1 MCSLEEP
8 LSKREQEVYSELL
21 KGKTYTEIADNFH
34 VAKTTVKTHVQRIFN
49 KKLVSSLRELLC
61 LRIRELEEKLDG
73 VDRKTN
79 RIRKENDWV
88 FYS

>member
-79 RIRKENDWV
+79 RIRKEND
-88 FYS
+88 

>member
-21 KGKTYTEIADNFH
+21 KGKTYTEIAK
-34 VAKTTVKTHVQRIFN
+34 ALSLSRSTVNTHATNIYY
-49 KKLVSSLRELLC
+49 KKVVNGQRELQY
-61 LRIRELEEKLDG
+61 LRIKELEEKLDG

-79 RIRKENDWV
+79 RIRKEND
-88 FYS
+88 